1 MKAGRA
7 ESNQADFRQRR
18 CIPCPIWAKW
28 RPIRARH
35 GNNSATREQLQKI
48 ARERRDMEK
57 GIFEGLKVL
66 DCASFIAAPA
76 AATVLSDFGADVIK
90 IEPPG
95 SGDPYRNLPNL
106 PGYPVSE
113 HNFAWLLEARNKRS
127 LALDLSKPE
136 GQAVLHRLAAE
147 ADVFIT
153 NYPPAVRERLGITHA
168 HLAPHNER
176 LIYASFT
183 GYGEKG
189 EEANKP
195 GFDSNAYW
203 ARSGLMDL
211 VRADID
217 TTPARSIAGM
227 GDHPCAMAFYGA
239 IVTALYKRERT
250 GKGSHVSS
258 NLMANGVWAASVLAQ
273 AKLCDATFGERRP
286 RERALNAVT
295 NHYKCKDGR
304 WIILSLLSEE
314 KQWPTLTRCLG
325 REDLINDERFATKAG
340 RHQRSIELI
349 KIFDEVF
356 ATKTL
361 AEWRKLLDGNGLVF
375 GVVGILDDI
384 PNDKQMLDNGVL
396 VPFEN
401 DTMLTISS
409 PIWVD
414 GSEKVQPR
422 RPPGIGEHS
431 DDILRQAGYDE
442 ASIAKLRAAGAV
454 A

>member
-1 MKAGRA
+1 M
-7 ESNQADFRQRR
+7 D
-18 CIPCPIWAKW
+18 
-28 RPIRARH
+28 
-35 GNNSATREQLQKI
+35 
-48 ARERRDMEK
+48 K
-57 GIFEGLKVL
+57 GIFDGLKVL

-95 SGDPYRNLPNL
+95 AGDPYRNLPNL
-106 PGYPVSE
+106 PGYPHSE
-113 HNFAWLLEARNKRS
+113 HNFAWMLEARNKKS

-136 GQAVLHRLAAE
+136 GQAVLHKLAAQ

-153 NYPPAVRERLGITHA
+153 NYPPQVRERLGITHA
-168 HLAPHNER
+168 HLAPQNDR

-211 VRADID
+211 VRADEH

-227 GDHPCAMAFYGA
+227 GDHPCAMAFYSA

-273 AKLCDATFGERRP
+273 AKLVGAKFGERRP

-295 NHYKCKDGR
+295 NHYQCKDGR
-304 WIILSLLSEE
+304 WLILSLLNEDR
-314 KQWPTLTRCLG
+314 QWPTLARCLG
-325 REDLINDERFATKAG
+325 REDLVTDARFETKKERHARSLELIRIFDETFATK
-340 RHQRSIELI
+340 
-349 KIFDEVF
+349 D
-356 ATKTL
+356 L
-361 AEWRKLLDGNGLVF
+361 AEWRKILDGNGLVF

-384 PNDKQMLDNGVL
+384 PNDQQMIDNEVL

-414 GSEKVQPR
+414 GSRKVQPR
-422 RPPGIGEHS
+422 KPPAIGEHS
-431 DDILRQAGYDE
+431 DEILRNAGYDE
-442 ASIAKLRAAGAV
+442 AAIGKLRASGAV

>member
-1 MKAGRA
+1 
-7 ESNQADFRQRR
+7 
-18 CIPCPIWAKW
+18 
-28 RPIRARH
+28 
-35 GNNSATREQLQKI
+35 
-48 ARERRDMEK
+48 MEK
-57 GIFEGLKVL
+57 GIFDGLKVL

-90 IEPPG
+90 IEPPVT
-95 SGDPYRNLPNL
+95 GDPYRHLPNL
-106 PGYPVSE
+106 PGYPHSE
-113 HNFAWLLEARNKRS
+113 HNFAWLLEARNKKS
-127 LALDLSKPE
+127 LALDLTKPE
-136 GQAVLHRLAAE
+136 AQAVLYRLVAE
-147 ADVFIT
+147 SDVFIT
-153 NYPPAVRERLGITHA
+153 NMPPQVRAKLGITYDHLA
-168 HLAPHNER
+168 HLNDR

-211 VRADID
+211 VRADEH

-273 AKLCDATFGERRP
+273 AKLVGAKFGERRP

-295 NHYKCKDGR
+295 NHYQCKDGR
-304 WIILSLLSEE
+304 WLILSLLNEE
-314 KQWPTLTRCLG
+314 RQWPTLARCLE
-325 REDLINDERFATKAG
+325 RENLVTDPRFATKKD
-340 RHQRSIELI
+340 RHARSLELI
-349 KIFDEVF
+349 KIFDEIF
-356 ATKTL
+356 AAKPL
-361 AEWRKLLDGNGLVF
+361 AEWRRILDGSGLVF

-384 PNDKQMLDNGVL
+384 PNDQQMIDNEVL

-401 DTMLTISS
+401 DTMLTINS

-414 GSEKVQPR
+414 GSKKVQPR
-422 RPPGIGEHS
+422 KPPGLGEHS
-431 DDILRQAGYDE
+431 DEILRQAGYDD
-442 ASIAKLRAAGAV
+442 AAIQQLRSSGAV

>member
-1 MKAGRA
+1 
-7 ESNQADFRQRR
+7 
-18 CIPCPIWAKW
+18 
-28 RPIRARH
+28 
-35 GNNSATREQLQKI
+35 
-48 ARERRDMEK
+48 MEN

-76 AATVLSDFGADVIK
+76 AATVLSDFGAEVIK

-95 SGDPYRNLPNL
+95 HGDPYRNLPHL
-106 PGYPVSE
+106 PGYPHSP
-113 HNFAWLLEARNKRS
+113 HNFAWMLESRNKRS

-153 NYPPAVRERLGITHA
+153 NFPPGVRARLGITYDE
-168 HLAPHNER
+168 LKPLNER
-176 LIYASFT
+176 LVYASFT

-211 VRADID
+211 VRADEN
-217 TTPARSIAGM
+217 TTPARSVAGM
-227 GDHPCAMAFYGA
+227 GDHPCAMALYGA

-258 NLMANGVWAASVLAQ
+258 NLMANGIWANGILAQ
-273 AKLCDATFGERRP
+273 AKLCGAKFSERRP
-286 RERALNAVT
+286 REHALNAVT
-295 NHYKCKDGR
+295 NHYQCRDGR
-304 WIILSLLSEE
+304 WLILSLLSEDR
-314 KQWPTLTRCLG
+314 QWPTLARCLG
-325 REDLINDERFATKAG
+325 REELVADPRFSTRPL
-340 RHQRSIELI
+340 RHANSLELV
-349 KIFDEVF
+349 KIFDEIF
-356 ATKTL
+356 ATRDL
-361 AEWRKLLDGNGLVF
+361 AEWRKILDGNGLVF

-384 PNDKQMLDNGVL
+384 PTDQQMIENEVL

-401 DTMLTISS
+401 DTMLTVNS
-409 PIWVD
+409 PIWID
-414 GSEKVQPR
+414 GSKKVQPR
-422 RPPGIGEHS
+422 RAPGIGEHS
-431 DDILRQAGYDE
+431 DQVLREAGYDE
-442 ASIAKLRAAGAV
+442 AAIKQLRASGAV

>member
-1 MKAGRA
+1 
-7 ESNQADFRQRR
+7 
-18 CIPCPIWAKW
+18 
-28 RPIRARH
+28 
-35 GNNSATREQLQKI
+35 
-48 ARERRDMEK
+48 MEK

-95 SGDPYRNLPNL
+95 QGDPYRNLTNL
-106 PGYPVSE
+106 PGYPASP
-113 HNFAWLLEARNKRS
+113 HNFAWMLESRNKKS

-136 GQAVLHRLAAE
+136 GQAVLYRLAAE

-153 NYPPAVRERLGITHA
+153 NFPPAVRARLGITWEQ
-168 HLAPHNER
+168 LKPLNDR
-176 LIYASFT
+176 LVYASFT

-189 EEANKP
+189 AEANKP

-211 VRADID
+211 VRADEN
-217 TTPARSIAGM
+217 TTPARSVAGM

-250 GKGSHVSS
+250 GQGSHVSS
-258 NLMANGVWAASVLAQ
+258 NLMANGIWASGVLAQ
-273 AKLCDATFGERRP
+273 AKLCGAKFQPRRP

-295 NHYKCKDGR
+295 YHYKCRDGR
-304 WIILSLLSEE
+304 WLILSLLNEDR
-314 KQWPTLTRCLG
+314 QWPTLARCLG
-325 REDLINDERFATKAG
+325 REDLITDQRFATRAD
-340 RHQRSIELI
+340 RHARSVELI
-349 KIFDEVF
+349 RIFDEVF
-356 ATKTL
+356 ASRDL
-361 AEWRKLLDGNGLVF
+361 AEWRKILDGNGLVF

-384 PNDKQMLDNGVL
+384 PHDKQMIENEVL

-401 DTMLTISS
+401 DTMLTVNS
-409 PIWVD
+409 PIFID
-414 GSEKVQPR
+414 GARKVQPR
-422 RPPGIGEHS
+422 KPPGIGEHS
-431 DDILRQAGYDE
+431 DEILRSAGYDE
-442 ASIAKLRAAGAV
+442 ASIQRLRASGAV

>member
-1 MKAGRA
+1 
-7 ESNQADFRQRR
+7 
-18 CIPCPIWAKW
+18 
-28 RPIRARH
+28 
-35 GNNSATREQLQKI
+35 
-48 ARERRDMEK
+48 MEK

-95 SGDPYRNLPNL
+95 AGDPYRNLPNL
-106 PGYPVSE
+106 PGYPQSE
-113 HNFAWLLEARNKRS
+113 HNFAWLLEARNKKS
-127 LALDLSKPE
+127 LALDLSRPE
-136 GQAVLHRLAAE
+136 GQAVLHKLAAQ

-153 NYPPAVRERLGITHA
+153 NYPPQVRERLGITHA
-168 HLAPHNER
+168 HLGPRNER

-211 VRADID
+211 VRADEH

-273 AKLCDATFGERRP
+273 AKLVGAKFGERRP

-295 NHYKCKDGR
+295 NHYQCRDGR
-304 WIILSLLSEE
+304 WLILSLLNEDR
-314 KQWPTLTRCLG
+314 QWPTLARCLG
-325 REDLINDERFATKAG
+325 REDLVVDPRFAAKKD
-340 RHQRSIELI
+340 RHARSLELI
-349 KIFDEVF
+349 RIFDEVF
-356 ATKTL
+356 ASKDL
-361 AEWRKLLDGNGLVF
+361 AEWRGILDGNGLVF

-384 PNDKQMLDNGVL
+384 PNDQQMLDNEVL

-401 DTMLTISS
+401 DTMLTVNS

-414 GSEKVQPR
+414 GARKVQPR
-422 RPPGIGEHS
+422 KPPALGEHS
-431 DDILRQAGYDE
+431 DEILRNAGYDE
-442 ASIAKLRAAGAV
+442 AAIGKLRASGAV

>member
-1 MKAGRA
+1 M
-7 ESNQADFRQRR
+7 D
-18 CIPCPIWAKW
+18 
-28 RPIRARH
+28 
-35 GNNSATREQLQKI
+35 
-48 ARERRDMEK
+48 K
-57 GIFEGLKVL
+57 GIFDGLKVL

-95 SGDPYRNLPNL
+95 TGDPYRNLPNL
-106 PGYPVSE
+106 PGYPHSE
-113 HNFAWLLEARNKRS
+113 HNFAWMLEARNKKS

-136 GQAVLHRLAAE
+136 GQAVLHRLAAQ

-153 NYPPAVRERLGITHA
+153 NYPPQVRERLGITHA

-211 VRADID
+211 VRADEH

-273 AKLCDATFGERRP
+273 AKLVGAKFGERRP

-295 NHYKCKDGR
+295 NHYQCKDGR
-304 WIILSLLSEE
+304 WLILSLLNEDR
-314 KQWPTLTRCLG
+314 QWPTLARCLG
-325 REDLINDERFATKAG
+325 RDDLVTDARFETKKERHG
-340 RHQRSIELI
+340 RSLELI

-356 ATKTL
+356 ATRDL
-361 AEWRKLLDGNGLVF
+361 AEWRKILDGNGLVF

-384 PNDKQMLDNGVL
+384 PNDKQMIENEVL

-401 DTMLTISS
+401 DTMMTISS

-414 GSEKVQPR
+414 GCKKVQPR
-422 RPPGIGEHS
+422 KPPGLGEHS
-431 DDILRQAGYDE
+431 DEILRNAGYDE
-442 ASIAKLRAAGAV
+442 AAIGKLRASGAV

>member
-1 MKAGRA
+1 M
-7 ESNQADFRQRR
+7 
-18 CIPCPIWAKW
+18 
-28 RPIRARH
+28 
-35 GNNSATREQLQKI
+35 
-48 ARERRDMEK
+48 ER
-57 GIFEGLKVL
+57 GIFDGLKVL

-76 AATVLSDFGADVIK
+76 AATVVADFGADVIK
-90 IEPPG
+90 TEPPG

-106 PGYPVSE
+106 PGYPHSE
-113 HNFAWLLEARNKRS
+113 HNFAWMIEARNKKS
-127 LALDLSKPE
+127 LALDLTKPE
-136 GQAVLHRLAAE
+136 AQAVLYKLASE

-153 NYPPAVRERLGITHA
+153 NMPPQVRTKLGITYDHLA
-168 HLAPHNER
+168 HLNDR

-211 VRADID
+211 VRADTE
-217 TTPARSIAGM
+217 TTPARSVAGM
-227 GDHPCAMAFYGA
+227 GDHPCAMALYSA
-239 IVTALYKRERT
+239 IVTALYQRERT

-273 AKLCDATFGERRP
+273 AKLCGATFGERRP

-295 NHYKCKDGR
+295 NHYRCKDDR
-304 WIILSLLSEE
+304 WIILSLLNEDR
-314 KQWPTLTRCLG
+314 QWPTLARILG
-325 REDLINDERFATKAG
+325 REDLIADPRFATKAD
-340 RHQRSIELI
+340 RHARSIELI
-349 KIFDEVF
+349 RIFDEVF
-356 ATKTL
+356 ATRPL

-384 PNDKQMLDNGVL
+384 PNAQQMIDNEVV

-401 DTMLTISS
+401 DTMLTINS

-414 GSEKVQPR
+414 GAPKVRPR
-422 RPPGIGEHS
+422 KPPALGEHS
-431 DDILRQAGYDE
+431 DEILRAAGYDE
-442 ASIAKLRAAGAV
+442 AAIKKLRASGAV

>member
-1 MKAGRA
+1 M
-7 ESNQADFRQRR
+7 D
-18 CIPCPIWAKW
+18 
-28 RPIRARH
+28 
-35 GNNSATREQLQKI
+35 
-48 ARERRDMEK
+48 K
-57 GIFEGLKVL
+57 GIFDGLKVL

-95 SGDPYRNLPNL
+95 AGDPYRNLPNL
-106 PGYPVSE
+106 PGYPHSE
-113 HNFAWLLEARNKRS
+113 HNFAWMLEARNKKS

-136 GQAVLHRLAAE
+136 GQAVLHRLAAQ

-153 NYPPAVRERLGITHA
+153 NYPPQVRERLGITHA

-211 VRADID
+211 VRADEH

-273 AKLCDATFGERRP
+273 AKLVGAKFGERRP

-295 NHYKCKDGR
+295 NHYQCKDGR
-304 WIILSLLSEE
+304 WLILSLLNEDR
-314 KQWPTLTRCLG
+314 QWPTLARCLG
-325 REDLINDERFATKAG
+325 REDLVTDARFETKKERHA
-340 RHQRSIELI
+340 RSLELI

-356 ATKTL
+356 ATRDL
-361 AEWRKLLDGNGLVF
+361 AEWRKILDGNGLVF

-384 PNDKQMLDNGVL
+384 PNDKQMIENEVL

-401 DTMLTISS
+401 DTMLTISC

-414 GSEKVQPR
+414 GSRKVQPR
-422 RPPGIGEHS
+422 KPPGLGEHS
-431 DDILRQAGYDE
+431 DEILRNAGYDE
-442 ASIAKLRAAGAV
+442 TAIGKLRAAGAV

>member
-1 MKAGRA
+1 
-7 ESNQADFRQRR
+7 
-18 CIPCPIWAKW
+18 
-28 RPIRARH
+28 
-35 GNNSATREQLQKI
+35 
-48 ARERRDMEK
+48 MED

-95 SGDPYRNLPNL
+95 LGDPYRSLPKL
-106 PGYPVSE
+106 PGYPHSP
-113 HNFAWLLEARNKRS
+113 HNFTWMLESRNKRS
-127 LALDLSKPE
+127 LALDLSRPE
-136 GQAVLHRLAAE
+136 GQAVLHRLVAE

-153 NYPPAVRERLGITHA
+153 NFPLPVRARLAMTYA
-168 HLAPHNER
+168 ELAPLNER

-211 VRADID
+211 VRADQD
-217 TTPARSIAGM
+217 TSPARSVAGM
-227 GDHPCAMAFYGA
+227 GDHPCAMALYGA

-250 GKGSHVSS
+250 GKGSQVRS
-258 NLMANGVWAASVLAQ
+258 NLMANGIWANGVLAQ
-273 AKLCDATFGERRP
+273 AKLCGAKFGERRP

-295 NHYKCKDGR
+295 NHYRCRDGR
-304 WIILSLLSEE
+304 WLILSLLNEDR
-314 KQWPTLTRCLG
+314 QWPTLACCLG
-325 REDLINDERFATKAG
+325 REDIVTDPRFATKPD
-340 RHQRSIELI
+340 RHARSLELI
-349 KIFDEVF
+349 KLFDEIFV
-356 ATKTL
+356 TRDL
-361 AEWRKLLDGNGLVF
+361 AEWRKILDGNGLVF

-384 PNDKQMLDNGVL
+384 PNDKQMLENDVL

-401 DTMLTISS
+401 DTMLTVNS

-414 GSEKVQPR
+414 GAPKVRPR
-422 RPPGIGEHS
+422 KPPALGEHS
-431 DDILRQAGYDE
+431 DEILRAAGYDE
-442 ASIAKLRAAGAV
+442 AAIEKLRASGAV

>member
-1 MKAGRA
+1 
-7 ESNQADFRQRR
+7 
-18 CIPCPIWAKW
+18 
-28 RPIRARH
+28 
-35 GNNSATREQLQKI
+35 
-48 ARERRDMEK
+48 
-57 GIFEGLKVL
+57 
-66 DCASFIAAPA
+66 
-76 AATVLSDFGADVIK
+76 
-90 IEPPG
+90 
-95 SGDPYRNLPNL
+95 L
-106 PGYPVSE
+106 PGYPHSE
-113 HNFAWLLEARNKRS
+113 HNFAWMLEARNKKS

-136 GQAVLHRLAAE
+136 GQAVLHRLAAQ

-153 NYPPAVRERLGITHA
+153 NYPPQVRERLGITHA

-211 VRADID
+211 VRADEH

-273 AKLCDATFGERRP
+273 AKLVGAKFGERRP

-295 NHYKCKDGR
+295 NHYQCKDGR
-304 WIILSLLSEE
+304 WLILSLLNEDR
-314 KQWPTLTRCLG
+314 QWPTLARCLG
-325 REDLINDERFATKAG
+325 REDLVTDARFETKKERHA
-340 RHQRSIELI
+340 RSLELI
-349 KIFDEVF
+349 KIFDETF
-356 ATKTL
+356 ATRDL
-361 AEWRKLLDGNGLVF
+361 AEWRKILDGNGLVF

-384 PNDKQMLDNGVL
+384 PNDKQMIENEVL

-414 GSEKVQPR
+414 GSKKVQPR
-422 RPPGIGEHS
+422 KPPGLGEHS
-431 DDILRQAGYDE
+431 DEILRNAGYDE
-442 ASIAKLRAAGAV
+442 AAIGKLRAAGAV

>member
-1 MKAGRA
+1 M
-7 ESNQADFRQRR
+7 
-18 CIPCPIWAKW
+18 
-28 RPIRARH
+28 
-35 GNNSATREQLQKI
+35 
-48 ARERRDMEK
+48 ER

-95 SGDPYRNLPNL
+95 SGDPYRNLPKL
-106 PGYPVSE
+106 PGYPVSP
-113 HNFAWLLEARNKRS
+113 HNYAWMLESRNKKS
-127 LALDLSKPE
+127 LALDLGKPE
-136 GQAVLHRLAAE
+136 GQAVLRRLAGG

-153 NYPPAVRERLGITHA
+153 NFPPAVRQRLGITYEE
-168 HLAPHNER
+168 LKPLNDR

-211 VRADID
+211 VRADLD
-217 TTPARSIAGM
+217 TTPARSVAGM
-227 GDHPCAMAFYGA
+227 GDHPCAMALYGA

-250 GKGSHVSS
+250 GMGSHVSS
-258 NLMANGVWAASVLAQ
+258 NLMANGIWASGVLAQ
-273 AKLCDATFGERRP
+273 AKLCGATFQERRP

-295 NHYKCKDGR
+295 NHYKCRDGR
-304 WIILSLLSEE
+304 WLILSLLNEE
-314 KQWPTLTRCLG
+314 RQWPALARCLG
-325 REDLINDERFATKAG
+325 REEFVTDPRFATKAE
-340 RHQRSIELI
+340 RHARSLELI
-349 KIFDEVF
+349 KIFDEIF
-356 ATKTL
+356 ATKDL
-361 AEWRKLLDGNGLVF
+361 AEWRRILDGNGLVF

-384 PNDKQMLDNGVL
+384 PSDKQMLENDVL
-396 VPFEN
+396 VPFEGG
-401 DTMLTISS
+401 DMLTINS

-414 GSEKVQPR
+414 GSKKKPPR
-422 RPPGIGEHS
+422 HAPGLGEHS
-431 DDILRQAGYDE
+431 DEVLRMAGYDE
-442 ASIAKLRAAGAV
+442 AAIRQLRAAGTV